1 MSIKNIEPSLELIKN
16 YLKLKQSEQFSIPA
30 YQRAYSWGIDEC
42 DKLWQD
48 IESFGDSGAE
58 DPYFFG
64 TIILDCSDPEH
75 KKLDLIDGQQRTTTF
90 MILLK
95 ALQLKISNALQEIE
109 STQDQNDPTTRAL
122 RKGLQRF
129 YDIIMGILYKADDD
143 DLIAIENDWNKAK
156 GVEIIT
162 NNSINE
168 LYKND
173 LINIIES
180 QDFSD
185 ALRSTT
191 EIKYKKKDNRY
202 TNFFRNFKFF
212 YQKIEEHKSETWLY
226 NFAKV
231 FLEKC
236 QVIVIRS
243 WDIEQ
248 AIMMFN
254 SLNSTGMPL
263 ADADIISAQLYSK
276 SRNRNQFIERWKNII
291 KTANDLKL
299 VNIVSIDSILQ
310 QAMYILRAKNKEY
323 KENQVTT
330 PGVRRYYV
338 SDHKDLLDDPETL
351 CSLFE
356 KLLDIWN
363 KIKDYS
369 SIKLLLKFNENFKF
383 FLISYLQRFEAEEI
397 EENSILPFVES
408 LIKLFAVKELVDSG
422 YSSSKFKTFLFNE
435 NFRLVNNGYSIQL
448 IESDFNNHIKNS
460 WDRSALEEAL
470 DSYSGN
476 ILVYLNEYLYAKSKG
491 NVFSLRNSVNIEH
504 IMPASGHNLEQ
515 IRIDAGMIDQE
526 EFDLYANKL
535 GNKILLE
542 EDINKS
548 IGNDWFRTKKGSTV
562 ADKRGYLGSQF
573 SLAQAL
579 SRYPKGLWQKEDI
592 DDSTKKATK
601 RILDFIFG

>member
-48 IESFGDSGAE
+48 IEAFGDSGAE

-90 MILLK
+90 IILLK
-95 ALQLKISNALQEIE
+95 ALQLKIFNALQEIE

-168 LYKND
+168 LYKKD
-173 LINIIES
+173 LISLIEA
-180 QDFSD
+180 QDFSN

-191 EIKYKKKDNRY
+191 EIKYKKKDNRF

-299 VNIVSIDSILQ
+299 VNIVGIDSILQ

-338 SDHKDLLDDPETL
+338 SDRKDLLDDPEVL
-351 CSLFE
+351 CALFE

-397 EENSILPFVES
+397 EETRILPFVES

-435 NFRLVNNGYSIQL
+435 NFKLVNNEYSIQL
-448 IESDFNNHIKNS
+448 IESDFKNHIKNS

-504 IMPASGHNLEQ
+504 IMPSSGHNLEQ

-562 ADKRGYLGSQF
+562 TDKRGYLGSQF

-579 SRYPKGLWQKEDI
+579 SLYPKGLWQKEDI

>member
-48 IESFGDSGAE
+48 IEAFGDSGAE

-90 MILLK
+90 IILLK
-95 ALQLKISNALQEIE
+95 ALQLKIFNALQEIE

-168 LYKND
+168 LYKKD
-173 LINIIES
+173 LINLIEA
-180 QDFSD
+180 QDFSN

-191 EIKYKKKDNRY
+191 EIKYKKKDNRF

-212 YQKIEEHKSETWLY
+212 YQKIEKHKSETWLY

-276 SRNRNQFIERWKNII
+276 SKNRNQFIERWKNII

-299 VNIVSIDSILQ
+299 VNIVGIDSILQ

-338 SDHKDLLDDPETL
+338 SDRKDLLDDPEVL
-351 CSLFE
+351 CALFE

-397 EENSILPFVES
+397 EETRILPFVES

-435 NFRLVNNGYSIQL
+435 NFKLVNNEYSIQL
-448 IESDFNNHIKNS
+448 IESDFKNHIKNS

-504 IMPASGHNLEQ
+504 IMPSSGHNLEQ

-562 ADKRGYLGSQF
+562 TDKRGYLGSQF

-579 SRYPKGLWQKEDI
+579 SLYPKGLWQKEDI

-601 RILDFIFG
+601 RILDFIFE

>member
-1 MSIKNIEPSLELIKN
+1 
-16 YLKLKQSEQFSIPA
+16 
-30 YQRAYSWGIDEC
+30 
-42 DKLWQD
+42 
-48 IESFGDSGAE
+48 
-58 DPYFFG
+58 
-64 TIILDCSDPEH
+64 
-75 KKLDLIDGQQRTTTF
+75 
-90 MILLK
+90 
-95 ALQLKISNALQEIE
+95 
-109 STQDQNDPTTRAL
+109 
-122 RKGLQRF
+122 
-129 YDIIMGILYKADDD
+129 
-143 DLIAIENDWNKAK
+143 
-156 GVEIIT
+156 
-162 NNSINE
+162 
-168 LYKND
+168 
-173 LINIIES
+173 
-180 QDFSD
+180 
-185 ALRSTT
+185 
-191 EIKYKKKDNRY
+191 
-202 TNFFRNFKFF
+202 
-212 YQKIEEHKSETWLY
+212 
-226 NFAKV
+226 
-231 FLEKC
+231 
-236 QVIVIRS
+236 
-243 WDIEQ
+243 
-248 AIMMFN
+248 MMFN

-579 SRYPKGLWQKEDI
+579 SRYPKRLWQKEDI

>member
-1 MSIKNIEPSLELIKN
+1 MEPLFLIAPILNI
-16 YLKLKQSEQFSIPA
+16 
-30 YQRAYSWGIDEC
+30 
-42 DKLWQD
+42 
-48 IESFGDSGAE
+48 
-58 DPYFFG
+58 
-64 TIILDCSDPEH
+64 

-212 YQKIEEHKSETWLY
+212 YQKIEKHKSETWLY

-504 IMPASGHNLEQ
+504 IMSASGHNLEQ

-562 ADKRGYLGSQF
+562 TDKRGYLGSQF

-579 SRYPKGLWQKEDI
+579 SLYPKGLWQKEDI

-601 RILDFIFG
+601 RILDFIFE